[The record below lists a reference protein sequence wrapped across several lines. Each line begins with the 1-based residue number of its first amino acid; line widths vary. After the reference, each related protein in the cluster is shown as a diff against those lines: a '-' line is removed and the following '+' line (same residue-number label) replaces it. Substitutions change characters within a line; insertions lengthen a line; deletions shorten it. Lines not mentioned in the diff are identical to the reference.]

1 MVEVEKSFQDTLVGD
16 VYEILVQEPVTVRQ
30 GARIRDAIEE
40 MLRNP
45 TSHIVYVVDDGMKLI
60 GAITTATLLE
70 LIGYKVGVKGASAL
84 SFYRFV
90 RDALGD
96 DIGSVI
102 QKVTAV
108 RRETKITDALNTMI
122 KNRWDALPVVDD
134 KDRLVGELVS
144 LELFHIGKD
153 LFE

>member
-1 MVEVEKSFQDTLVGD
+1 V
-16 VYEILVQEPVTVRQ
+16 IRQ

-45 TSHIVYVVDDGMKLI
+45 ASHVVYVVDDDMKLI
-60 GAITTATLLE
+60 GAITTAALLE

-96 DIGSVI
+96 EIKDVV
-102 QKVTAV
+102 QKMTAV
-108 RRETKITDALNTMI
+108 RRETRVTDALNMMI

-134 KDRLVGELVS
+134 EDRLVGELVS
-144 LELFHIGKD
+144 LELFHKGKD
-153 LFE
+153 LFG

>member
-1 MVEVEKSFQDTLVGD
+1 MAEVKKSFKDTLVGD
-16 VYEILVQEPVTVRQ
+16 VYDIIVQEPVVIKEGT
-30 GARIRDAIEE
+30 RIRDAIEE

-45 TSHIVYVVDDGMKLI
+45 TSHIVYVVDDDMKLI

-70 LIGYKVGVKGASAL
+70 LIGYKVGVMGASAL
-84 SFYRFV
+84 SFYRFM

-96 DIGSVI
+96 DIGSAI

-108 RRETKITDALNTMI
+108 KRETRITDALNMMI

-134 KDRLVGELVS
+134 EEKLVGELVS
-144 LELFHIGKD
+144 LELFHEGKD